1 MNWHYPDQGKGG
13 LMMMTEIG
21 MTDQMQT
28 RQQDALS
35 PQIENWRR
43 KLERTCRHLL
53 PWACSAQ
60 MLPMWVSDYSKVCK
74 LASALNAKI
83 DELFSLTAD
92 QLPDDSAGNAL
103 IVAAI
108 DVTVD
113 EIGQIGRR
121 IENELHNSVGVPQQH
136 HRRNRADF
144 HRHRASICFS

>member
-1 MNWHYPDQGKGG
+1 
-13 LMMMTEIG
+13 MMMIETAT
-21 MTDQMQT
+21 TDQT
-28 RQQDALS
+28 PNHLS
-35 PQIENWRR
+35 PQIEDWRR

-60 MLPMWVSDYSKVCK
+60 MLPMWVSDYGKVCK

-92 QLPDDSAGNAL
+92 ELPDGADGNAL
-103 IVAAI
+103 VIAAI

-121 IENELHNSVGVPQQH
+121 IESELHNSVAVPRQH
-136 HRRNRADF
+136 QRRKHADLYRNRVACL
-144 HRHRASICFS
+144 S